1 MASLDVDSLLT
12 NIPLDKTIDICID
25 SLYKD
30 DQNTPRISKDVF
42 RYLVTV
48 ITQELFFMLNN
59 KVYKQT
65 DGVAMSTPT
74 GSHLANIVMCHFEN
88 KLLKDCPQSLKAV
101 FYIRYVDDIFVLVSS
116 LDQAEKFKMCLS
128 SKHPNKLF
136 VRERK

>member
-42 RYLVTV
+42 RYLVIV

-65 DGVAMSTPT
+65 DGVAMGTPT
-74 GSHLANIVMCHFEN
+74 GSHLANIVMRRFEN

-101 FYIRYVDDIFVLVSS
+101 FYIRYVDDIFVMVSS

>member
-1 MASLDVDSLLT
+1 MASLDVDSLFT

-42 RYLVTV
+42 RYLVIV

-65 DGVAMSTPT
+65 DGVAMGTPT
-74 GSHLANIVMCHFEN
+74 GSHLANIVMRRFEN